1 LIEAVG
7 AVDYVFQRLK
17 TTASESCDIQSAAD
31 TCWEPSE
38 EYRWVDLVTALSSMA
53 VSGIAGRT
61 FYSGHPSDGDM
72 GIQYGIA
79 NLAAFLSQTMQES
92 VQYDACDENN
102 WSNEG
107 AVNQVIRAGGTG
119 GEVYPAT
126 SACGQLGQ
134 SYQDYKCSD
143 TIDPETGETIP
154 PEEMQCE
161 VDPEMH
167 IIAKTHAKWYGA
179 PPPLFCAPRALLPET
194 PRWDHRGWCPTEGHA
209 WNQPDMFDA
218 PFGTTNRGQ
227 IFYGPSAST
236 DHVPP
241 EILATKP
248 TYVEYVKA
256 SMQAAAT
263 GDACL
268 AEGTCCM
275 DVENQRAGTWVSCP
289 GGCKNGALPELVVG
303 GEARTDVEGCCWWGR
318 GAIQTT
324 GVCNFGKLNFFLG
337 KKAADRGRAALF
349 PTVDFCKDPSAVCS
363 ADHPELRWIAGFFYW
378 LNDVQPYDVRGARYM
393 ETLRRWVDE
402 GASTADYS
410 LVDMASGIVNRGCH
424 DAPFEGSGGAD
435 PCGNGEIHG
444 AIKRRKNFV
453 HIWQVL
459 QRNSHQT
466 PSSATGD
473 VRQLAEEVRAMLTA
487 LKAPRSG

>member
-1 LIEAVG
+1 M
-7 AVDYVFQRLK
+7 DYVFQRLK
-17 TTASESCDIQSAAD
+17 TTASESCDIESSAD

-38 EYRWVDLVTALSSMA
+38 EYRWADLVTALSSMA

-61 FYSGHPSDGDM
+61 FYSGDPSDGDT

-161 VDPEMH
+161 VDPEMQ

-179 PPPLFCAPRALLPET
+179 PPPLFCAPRSLLPET

-209 WNQPDMFDA
+209 WNQPDIFDA

-236 DHVPP
+236 DNVPP
-241 EILATKP
+241 EVLATKP

-378 LNDVQPYDVRGARYM
+378 LNDVQPYDVRGARYI
-393 ETLRRWVDE
+393 ETLRSWVDK

-459 QRNSHQT
+459 QRNWHQAAS
-466 PSSATGD
+466 PATGG
-473 VRQLAEEVRAMLTA
+473 VRQLAEEVRTMLTA
-487 LKAPRSG
+487 LKAPRRG